1 MLYTLNK
8 KAPPHA
14 CDIGIC
20 SLHNTGMKGMGR
32 GLYIYLQVLTD
43 VTTEVLAFEL
53 YLLSLG
59 KRFGKSLILVL
70 TI

>member
-14 CDIGIC
+14 CYIGIC
-20 SLHNTGMKGMGR
+20 SLHHTGMKGMGR
-32 GLYIYLQVLTD
+32 GLENHLQVLTD
-43 VTTEVLAFEL
+43 VTTEVLAFKL

-59 KRFGKSLILVL
+59 KRLGKSLVLVL
-70 TI
+70 TV